1 MPPKPK
7 HPKAKSDVVV
17 LAWADHVNLDEL
29 NENQRQFLFANSG
42 STPAILATLQHKGTI
57 TSWNAPCGDADGG
70 DLFNLPG
77 SGTQTTSTL
86 GKRPQP
92 PSPAP
97 STSLA
102 AGTPPAKAGDD
113 QDMRSPESPTPAS
126 APFWGVYF
134 RNLENAL
141 ATLDPTHHQS
151 ARYLGTM
158 LTGLQKIVHDE
169 RYLSLQVDGGFTVA
183 DLIDALPHRSSA
195 AQPPHPPRVPETS
208 SRPASKPPPKKVK
221 FNPPSPLARR
231 ASAPALADSAPPP
244 TLSKRPAPSQALA
257 VSVHTPH
264 AKAHVRRKQGKHTV
278 HSPSRRGIIISPLRK
293 VRLGAHKFKVEF
305 INKLNKL
312 LLTDLKVD
320 DLLIEHA
327 AEHGES
333 TFLATTRVPTSAE
346 CAFVL
351 KHVRAHFTIEGRED
365 AGPITLATPTST
377 SYLKIVDIP
386 ITDPKSKDWYTPTKE
401 VLSEALLASP
411 VGASLSDVIKHV
423 RIMRTSPH
431 SDSCIAWID
440 ISDTVSGTSA
450 KKFIGKYI
458 SVARGAIIHPNA
470 AVSACAALFA
480 EVLIARI
487 LTLLCFKPPELPR
500 HADESWP
507 AYRRELELARDEEN
521 KRRKKKKLPPLTGPI
536 FLHESIEFTRHWNV
550 WEMDEEWGD
559 IFRAIERGTKPVSQA
574 VLKRGR
580 RGLFFFHLVY
590 ERFCF
595 LVYLSLRPRRLD
607 TDS

>member
-7 HPKAKSDVVV
+7 RPKAKSDAVVP
-17 LAWADHVNLDEL
+17 AWADHANLDEL

-42 STPAILATLQHKGTI
+42 SAPAILATLQHKGTI
-57 TSWNAPCGDADGG
+57 TSWNPPRGGPLDVRPFGPDSIIPAPNTDWDADGG
-70 DLFNLPG
+70 DLFDLPG

-86 GKRPQP
+86 GKGPQP

-102 AGTPPAKAGDD
+102 TGTPPAKAGDD

-158 LTGLQKIVHDE
+158 LTGLQKIVRDE

-183 DLIDALPHRSSA
+183 DLIEALPHRSSA
-195 AQPPHPPRVPETS
+195 AQPPHPPRV
-208 SRPASKPPPKKVK
+208 K
-221 FNPPSPLARR
+221 FNPPSPPARR

-244 TLSKRPAPSQALA
+244 TLSKRPAPSQAPA

-264 AKAHVRRKQGKHTV
+264 AKAHVQRKQGKHTV
-278 HSPSRRGIIISPLRK
+278 HGPSHRGIIISPPRK

-365 AGPITLATPTST
+365 SGPITLSTPTST

-386 ITDPKSKDWYTPTKE
+386 ITDPKSKDWYTPTKQA
-401 VLSEALLASP
+401 LSVALLASP

-450 KKFIGKYI
+450 RKFIGKYI
-458 SVARGAIIHPNA
+458 SVARKNCKILGARPH
-470 AVSACAALFA
+470 SGS
-480 EVLIARI
+480 VLCTR
-487 LTLLCFKPPELPR
+487 C
-500 HADESWP
+500 
-507 AYRRELELARDEEN
+507 YR
-521 KRRKKKKLPPLTGPI
+521 
-536 FLHESIEFTRHWNV
+536 
-550 WEMDEEWGD
+550 WGHHS
-559 IFRAIERGTKPVSQA
+559 SQ
-574 VLKRGR
+574 
-580 RGLFFFHLVY
+580 
-590 ERFCF
+590 C
-595 LVYLSLRPRRLD
+595 RRLGVRCPLCGGPHRED
-607 TDS
+607 SHSLMVPDDKVAHRHCVNCTASKREKRDHSATDRACPFWKHWFDRDWLRKQFPAK